1 MKNVKELIGIY
12 ETKKKKIED
21 RLGEFKETLNQ
32 SDERV
37 FAELAFCLCT
47 PQSKAVDAWNA
58 VSSLMGNDLLYN
70 GNKKE
75 IRPFLNSV
83 RFADNKAKYIVEA
96 REFFTENEKIKIK
109 DEINSFDSSFKLRDF
124 LVKDIKGI
132 GMKEAGHFIR
142 NIGFDY
148 NNQLAILD
156 RHVLKNLKDFG
167 IIERLPKTLTR
178 KIYLEIEGKMKTF
191 SENIKISMYELDM
204 LFWSKETGKI
214 FK

>member
-1 MKNVKELIGIY
+1 MKDVGKVIIIHKA
-12 ETKKKKIED
+12 KKKEIEE
-21 RLGEFKETLNQ
+21 RLREFKETLNQ

-47 PQSKAVDAWNA
+47 PQSKAVEAWNA
-58 VSSLMGNDLLYN
+58 ISSLIENGLLYN
-70 GNKKE
+70 GDEKK

-83 RFADNKAKYIVEA
+83 RFADTKVKYIITA

-109 DEINSFDSSFKLRDF
+109 NKINSFDSSFELRDF
-124 LVKDIKGI
+124 LVKNVKGI

-142 NIGFDY
+142 NIGFGYD
-148 NNQLAILD
+148 NQLAILD
-156 RHVLKNLKDFG
+156 RHVLKNLKIFG
-167 IIERLPKTLTR
+167 IIKMIPKTLTR
-178 KIYLEIEGKMKTF
+178 KVYLEIEEKMREF